1 MATWVTS
8 ALDQWRMAETVTGLL
23 LGEDLA
29 EADDLELLALARAAT
44 APGRPRAANAKAAK
58 TSDEVSEN
66 VSGLRK
72 CKEAQPVTP
81 AICLQVYTRTGGNQT
96 APSGDIACVFL
107 NLKRCTLP
115 VAVLGSSGTNST
127 QRGRL

>member
-8 ALDQWRMAETVTGLL
+8 ALDQWRMAETLTGFPW
-23 LGEDLA
+23 LA
-29 EADDLELLALARAAT
+29 EAEGLELLALARAAT
-44 APGRPRAANAKAAK
+44 PPGRPMEANARAAK
-58 TSDEVSEN
+58 TSDEVSEYGN
-66 VSGLRK
+66 GLRK

-81 AICLQVYTRTGGNQT
+81 AICLQVYTRTSGIQT
-96 APSGDIACVFL
+96 APSGDIARAFL

-127 QRGRL
+127 QCGRL